1 MRKKI
6 FSRFAPRSR
15 ASLCSS
21 FVRMR
26 KKKFP
31 RFAPRARVLVVFAIC
46 QNEENFF
53 RASRLVLASSLR
65 MSSVRMRYFFFFAL
79 RASCSFPRFE
89 PRVRFFVVHIICQT
103 EDIVFFLR
111 FAPRARAFA
120 VQTLLMEYAFF
131 RFSSFFF
138 FAFAFFQIRADQK

>member
-1 MRKKI
+1 MLVICPNDEKKI
-6 FSRFAPRSR
+6 F
-15 ASLCSS
+15 L
-21 FVRMR
+21 
-26 KKKFP
+26 
-31 RFAPRARVLVVFAIC
+31 RFAPRARVLVVLAIC

-53 RASRLVLASSLR
+53 RASRLVPASSLC
-65 MSSVRMRYFFFFAL
+65 MSSVRMSFFFFFAL

-120 VQTLLMEYAFF
+120 VQTLLMEYVFF
-131 RFSSFFF
+131 SLFVIVSLFS
-138 FAFAFFQIRADQK
+138 AFAFFQIRADQK